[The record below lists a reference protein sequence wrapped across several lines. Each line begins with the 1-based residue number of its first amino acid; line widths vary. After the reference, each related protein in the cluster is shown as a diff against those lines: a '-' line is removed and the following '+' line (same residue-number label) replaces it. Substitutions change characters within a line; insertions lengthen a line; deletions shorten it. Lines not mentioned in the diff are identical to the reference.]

1 MMPDINKTFKFQ
13 KHSGAKAG
21 IPDAYIQFAT
31 TSVESH
37 MNIYFN
43 AGHGTDNLCFDP
55 DTGKAIAK
63 FLAVTYGLVPDEDVE
78 VRSVVVNSNGEF
90 IRFA

>member
-1 MMPDINKTFKFQ
+1 MMPTINKTFKF
-13 KHSGAKAG
+13 KAHRGAKTA
-21 IPDAYIQFAT
+21 ISDAYIQFAT

-43 AGHGTDNLCFDP
+43 AGWGTENLCFDP
-55 DTGKAIAK
+55 DTGRAIAK
-63 FLAVTYGLVPDEDVE
+63 FLAVAYGIVPDEDVE